1 MNTHF
6 IGTEKEKLVLDTFIK
21 ISRAYN
27 SVNSCVNKIIFANNL
42 TESQFGVLEALYHL
56 GPMSQKDIASKLLK
70 SGGNITMVIEN
81 LKKRDLVSKVRKN
94 HDRRFFLVSLT
105 ERGEQLVKEILP
117 DHVALICERFGV
129 LTNDELRLLGSLSKK
144 LGLKK
149 ISK

>member
-1 MNTHF
+1 
-6 IGTEKEKLVLDTFIK
+6 
-21 ISRAYN
+21 
-27 SVNSCVNKIIFANNL
+27 
-42 TESQFGVLEALYHL
+42 
-56 GPMSQKDIASKLLK
+56 MSQKDIASKLLK